1 MVERIGDGG
10 VCHHDE
16 PIMLGRTDEEDELI
30 VPLENLANEDCPTLD
45 AIFSTDME
53 AQVGWLT
60 HKCENLEERLET
72 A

>member
-10 VCHHDE
+10 VYHFEDDPPAQPDTVDTECHT
-16 PIMLGRTDEEDELI
+16 M
-30 VPLENLANEDCPTLD
+30 D

-72 A
+72 V

>member
-10 VCHHDE
+10 
-16 PIMLGRTDEEDELI
+16 IRLSGGARIITDSPWPRLDQ
-30 VPLENLANEDCPTLD
+30 LESRIDTMD
-45 AIFSTDME
+45 T
-53 AQVGWLT
+53 QVGWLT